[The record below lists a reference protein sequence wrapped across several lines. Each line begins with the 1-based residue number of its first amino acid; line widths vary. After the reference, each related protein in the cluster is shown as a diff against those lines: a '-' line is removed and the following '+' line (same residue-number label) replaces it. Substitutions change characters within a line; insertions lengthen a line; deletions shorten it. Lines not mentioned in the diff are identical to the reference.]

1 MVTRGTRLGLCTA
14 ALVVSAT
21 RVVAQTGAW
30 DVGLDALQSVTS
42 SRPNSIFGGQ
52 GAGIGESA
60 LSLRASTDLLR
71 IGPVRL
77 RYTAQLLPVIR
88 MSNIED
94 YSPLTTSV
102 STIYVVTG
110 RSPSYGVGVVPLGLD
125 LNTRLGHRVQLEMGI
140 GAGIVGFSRH
150 VPVAASRQRAFTAEW
165 GTRVRLELDEARA
178 LLFGFRWKHT
188 SNGLTAWENPGVDSR
203 MVSAGISWRVRA
215 PR

>member
-1 MVTRGTRLGLCTA
+1 MVTRVTRLCLCPVA
-14 ALVVSAT
+14 IVASAT
-21 RVVAQTGAW
+21 GLLAQTGTW

-42 SRPNSIFGGQ
+42 SRPNSVFGGQ
-52 GAGIGESA
+52 GVGIAESA

-71 IGPVRL
+71 LGPIRL

-94 YSPLTTSV
+94 YGALTTSV

-110 RSPSYGVGVVPLGLD
+110 RSPAYGIGVVPLGLD
-125 LNTRLGHRVQLEMGI
+125 LDTRLGRRVQI
-140 GAGIVGFSRH
+140 GAGVGAGIAGFSRH

-165 GTRVRLELDEARA
+165 GTRVRLELDDARA
-178 LLFGFRWKHT
+178 LVLGFRWKHT